1 MPDGPSDLTGLRIL
15 VVEDNL
21 LLADVVCEALEQYGC
36 EVIGPFASLHTGL
49 QMACHSA
56 IDGALLDVRLCD
68 GLCFPIAE
76 ALEARH
82 VPYLFLTG
90 YDDERIIP
98 PAHRRA
104 VRLAKPIDPDGLA
117 AAISASCRVPA
128 IH

>member
-1 MPDGPSDLTGLRIL
+1 MPDCPSDGTGSRKR
-15 VVEDNL
+15 VVGDNL
-21 LLADVVCEALEQYGC
+21 LRADGVCEALEQYGC

-82 VPYLFLTG
+82 VPSLFLTG
-90 YDDERIIP
+90 YDDERIIT
-98 PAHRRA
+98 PAPRRA
-104 VRLAKPIDPDGLA
+104 VRLAKPVAPA
-117 AAISASCRVPA
+117 RPPPASPA
-128 IH
+128 PRP